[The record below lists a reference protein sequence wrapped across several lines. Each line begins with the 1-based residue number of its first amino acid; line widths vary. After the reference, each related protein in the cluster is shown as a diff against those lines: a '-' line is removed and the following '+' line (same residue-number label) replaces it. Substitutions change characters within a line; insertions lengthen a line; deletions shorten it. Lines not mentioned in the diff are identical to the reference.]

1 MDESCCEEHDVHCPA
16 IRTIAIIHKYR
27 GANVTGSLGAFSAF
41 TACYDGSRD
50 ERRNVIWAVDVIKRW
65 TAN

>member
-1 MDESCCEEHDVHCPA
+1 MSLVH
-16 IRTIAIIHKYR
+16 
-27 GANVTGSLGAFSAF
+27 LAFSVF